1 MKTDCR
7 ARLWQPIDSLEQ
19 AFIVFSLLLYDWSM
33 NKNQRLKPCFLE
45 HLRDFNGSE
54 TARTVS
60 DSHTTAQRKK
70 LTAKS
75 EIKVCTGA
83 ANYLR
88 KKGLKHHG
96 DRNKQKRQHRAP
108 NRKNSGAARIGA
120 LGFIK
125 KGLNLFSPKSIA
137 ARCFG
142 TFFTGVTT

>member
-1 MKTDCR
+1 
-7 ARLWQPIDSLEQ
+7 
-19 AFIVFSLLLYDWSM
+19 M
-33 NKNQRLKPCFLE
+33 NKNQRLKPCFLA

-75 EIKVCTGA
+75 EVKVCAGA

-88 KKGLKHHG
+88 AEGLKHHG
-96 DRNKQKRQHRAP
+96 DRNNQKRQHKAP
-108 NRKNSGAARIGA
+108 NRKNSGVARIGA

-125 KGLNLFSPKSIA
+125 KGGNLFSPKSIA
-137 ARCFG
+137 ARCFC